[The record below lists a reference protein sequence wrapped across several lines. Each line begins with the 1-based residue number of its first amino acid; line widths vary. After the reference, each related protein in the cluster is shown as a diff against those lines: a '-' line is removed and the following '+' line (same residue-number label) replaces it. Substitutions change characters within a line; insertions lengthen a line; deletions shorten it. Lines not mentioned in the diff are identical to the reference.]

1 MPLYFAYGSNMD
13 AAAMAARCPD
23 SRPLG
28 LARLDRHRFLVMRA
42 GYASVRPDPAG
53 AVWGLLWDLAAAD
66 EPALD
71 RYEEVDAG
79 LYDKAWRTV
88 TAEAGM
94 VRALVYVGRD
104 AEPGTPQPGYG
115 VAVLAA
121 AEAAGVPAA
130 YLEELRGRLAGAPA

>member
-28 LARLDRHRFLVMRA
+28 RARLDRHRFLVMRS
-42 GYASVRPDPAG
+42 GYASVLADPART
-53 AVWGLLWDLAAAD
+53 VWGLLWDLAAAD

-79 LYDKAWRTV
+79 LYDRAWRPVDTR
-88 TAEAGM
+88 AGP
-94 VRALVYVGRD
+94 VRALVYLGCETRT
-104 AEPGTPQPGYG
+104 GTPRPAYQA
-115 VAVLAA
+115 AVVAA
-121 AEAAGVPAA
+121 AEAAGLPPD
-130 YLEELRGRLAGAPA
+130 YLAELRGWGASPGV

>member
-13 AAAMAARCPD
+13 AAAMAGRCPD

-28 LARLDRHRFLVMRA
+28 LARLDRHRFLVMRS

-94 VRALVYVGRD
+94 VRALVYLGRD
-104 AEPGTPQPGYG
+104 PEPGTPQPGYG
-115 VAVLAA
+115 EAVLAA